1 MDARCTVER
10 WEDALSGLSPQ
21 AMGQL
26 MPMFLWLDRRGTV
39 RALGPTLGKILGPE
53 CPIGTPFAQHFQLG
67 SARARRS
74 AAAGGGAMAGGRRL
88 HLTLC
93 ARPDIS
99 LRGSAVEVG
108 QNGAE
113 GVLVNLTFGI
123 HLVEAVRVFGLTEAD
138 FAPSDLALELL
149 YLQEAK
155 TAVLDELRALNA
167 RLDDA
172 RRSAVTQALTDPLTG
187 LANRRAFELALDK
200 ALQGLALGGAPFA
213 LAHVDLDHFK
223 AVNDTLGHAA
233 GDYVLTKAAEV
244 LRAETRRGDVVA
256 RVGGDE
262 FVLLLRGALAPARL
276 AAMGARIIARL
287 EQPWVFETAVCR
299 ISGSIG
305 VALSAHYVTPDAGQ
319 MQADADAALY
329 SSKRQGRGRCT
340 IAGSGEMAEG
350 DSRLS

>member
-1 MDARCTVER
+1 MHLRCMVEH
-10 WEDALSGLSPQ
+10 WEDALAGLSPQ

-39 RALGPTLGKILGPE
+39 RALGPTLGKILGPD
-53 CPIGTPFAQHFQLG
+53 CPIGTSFSRHFQLG

-74 AAAGGGAMAGGRRL
+74 GAAGAGMMAGGRRL

-93 ARPDIS
+93 ARPEIS
-99 LRGSAVEVG
+99 LRGSAVEIG
-108 QNGAE
+108 QDGAE

-123 HLVEAVRVFGLTEAD
+123 HLAEAVRVFSLTEAD
-138 FAPSDLALELL
+138 FAPSDLAMELL

-155 TAVLDELRALNA
+155 TAVLDELRALNE
-167 RLDDA
+167 RLEDA

-187 LANRRAFELALDK
+187 LANRRAFDLALDRAIK
-200 ALQGLALGGAPFA
+200 GLGLGGAPFA

-233 GDYVLTKAAEV
+233 GDFVLAKAAEV
-244 LRAETRRGDVVA
+244 LREETRRGDVVA

-262 FVLLLRGALAPARL
+262 FVLLLRGALAPERL

-287 EQPWVFETAVCR
+287 EQPWVFDGATCR

-305 VALSAHYVTPDAGQ
+305 VALSAQYVRPDAEL
-319 MQADADAALY
+319 MLADADAALY
-329 SSKRQGRGRCT
+329 ASKRQGRGRCT
-340 IAGSGEMAEG
+340 IAGNPGPPES
-350 DSRLS
+350 DSRLN